1 MFGRVL
7 NTPLELVQSLQERQD
22 KVNYISL
29 ASFIPNIVQTA
40 TGFQYSDY

>member
-1 MFGRVL
+1 MFGRIL

-22 KVNYISL
+22 EVNYINL